1 MKQILIDSSALLAL
15 VDASDQHHEPAA
27 VFARANP
34 TAMYYLPDTIFAET
48 MVLTKARLGAKAAI
62 ELGERL
68 MESRH
73 FVIIYL
79 TADDRRMTWDIFRR
93 YADKHWSYVD
103 CSIMAMTQRL
113 EITEVLSFDHH
124 FDQMPEIFRV
134 PRI

>member
-27 VFARANP
+27 AFARANP
-34 TAMYYLPDTIFAET
+34 TAMYYLPDIIFAET
-48 MVLTKARLGAKAAI
+48 MVLTKSRLGAKAAI

-79 TADDRRMTWDIFRR
+79 TADDRRMTWI
-93 YADKHWSYVD
+93 SSGGMLI
-103 CSIMAMTQRL
+103 SIGAM
-113 EITEVLSFDHH
+113 
-124 FDQMPEIFRV
+124 
-134 PRI
+134 